1 MKRCKECQ
9 KRIPDQALNMISL
22 TPPKYCSATCRKK
35 AHRRKDH
42 HIARAKRAGSPVIHR
57 VDPVDVFERDNW
69 RCAICRRPAPRELM
83 GRDHHLAPTLD
94 HRIPLKK
101 RGHHT
106 MENTRCA
113 HSQCNYFRDKA
124 PKNQPRWIQKT
135 LARDNRTIHRERLQ
149 R

>member
-1 MKRCKECQ
+1 
-9 KRIPDQALNMISL
+9 MIERL
-22 TPPKYCSATCRKK
+22 
-35 AHRRKDH
+35 
-42 HIARAKRAGSPVIHR
+42 
-57 VDPVDVFERDNW
+57 DPVDVFERDGW

-83 GRDHHLAPTLD
+83 GKDKPLSPTLD

-124 PKNQPRWIQKT
+124 PKKRPRWIQKT
-135 LARDNRTIHRERLQ
+135 LERDDRMIQNRGARR
-149 R
+149 